1 VGTVDAFQGKEFDIV
16 LLSVVRSNRKTLPQS
31 EASDEVFEKAA
42 NSKYG
47 HLRLSNRMNV
57 AMSRQRSL
65 LIAVGDRGM
74 AEGIGAEKAVPAL
87 NAFLQLCQGENGHV
101 C

>member
-1 VGTVDAFQGKEFDIV
+1 M
-16 LLSVVRSNRKTLPQS
+16 LLSIVRANNKRLPPGETS
-31 EASDEVFEKAA
+31 REFYEKAA

-65 LIAVGDRGM
+65 LIAVGDKAM
-74 AEGIGAEKAVPAL
+74 ATGGGAEVAVPAL
-87 NAFLQLCQGENGHV
+87 AAFLALCEGEHGV
-101 C
+101 VR